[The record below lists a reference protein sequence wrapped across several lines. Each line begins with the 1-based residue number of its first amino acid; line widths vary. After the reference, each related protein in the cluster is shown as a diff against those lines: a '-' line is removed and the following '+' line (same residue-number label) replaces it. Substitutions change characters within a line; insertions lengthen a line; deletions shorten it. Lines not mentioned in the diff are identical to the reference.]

1 MVMGTRK
8 QRQRQEEL
16 WRRRDLA
23 EAPGHPSYRRGN
35 PLIKGTFWLHDVQLA
50 AVATAKSNH

>member
-1 MVMGTRK
+1 MGTRK